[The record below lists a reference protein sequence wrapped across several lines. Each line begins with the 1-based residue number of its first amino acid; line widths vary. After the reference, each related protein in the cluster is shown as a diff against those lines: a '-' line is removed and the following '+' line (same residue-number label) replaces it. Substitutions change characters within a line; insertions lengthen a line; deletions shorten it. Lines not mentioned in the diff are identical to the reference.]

1 MENMTTAEKIRILS
15 KRKNKS
21 LSAIAADLGKT
32 PANFLNQLA
41 RGDFRESDLS
51 KIADSLGVVYVSD
64 FVEKKE
70 V

>member
-1 MENMTTAEKIRILS
+1 MTTAEKIRILS

-21 LSAIAADLGKT
+21 LSSIAADLGKT

-41 RGDFRESDLS
+41 RGDFRESDLA

>member
-1 MENMTTAEKIRILS
+1 MENITTAEKIRIIA

-32 PANFLNQLA
+32 PANQLA
-41 RGDFRESDLS
+41 RGDFRESDLV
-51 KIADSLGVVYVSD
+51 KIAASLDVVYISD
-64 FVEKKE
+64 FKEKDGGA